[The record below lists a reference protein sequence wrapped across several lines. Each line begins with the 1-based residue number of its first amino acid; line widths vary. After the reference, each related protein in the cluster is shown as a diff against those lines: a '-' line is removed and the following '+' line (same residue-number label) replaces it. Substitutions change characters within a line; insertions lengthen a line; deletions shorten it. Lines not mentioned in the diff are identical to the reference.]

1 MNKHWQ
7 TVALGEVLNR
17 TENFEKREEFT
28 EYHFA
33 GTYSFA
39 RGIFASIIKSG
50 SEFKLDKIQRVNA
63 GNFVYCKIMAWE
75 GAFGLVPYELDNY
88 VMSGAFVAYEIDT
101 SRLEPK
107 FLSYFFKKPST
118 WQSIGSQSSGTNV
131 RRQSLH
137 PHQFEKAKI
146 SLPSLTEQRRIVA
159 RIEALVVKVEEV
171 KRLRKEIID
180 DNQNMLLGVYHKLIE
195 NADYQPMT
203 TVAPLIRRPVTEI
216 DNEKYYPELGVRSF
230 GNGTFHKASIKGVEM
245 GTKRIYEFAPNDLVF
260 SNVFAWEGAIAVAK
274 QEDAGRFGSHRFIT
288 CVPKENLALSSF
300 LAFHFLTRKGLEQI
314 GDASPGGAGRNRTL
328 GLTKLEV
335 LKVPVPAIEKQQWFD
350 GLLQKT
356 NAIKQHQAET
366 QQQLN
371 ALLPA
376 ILDRAFKGEL

>member
-146 SLPSLTEQRRIVA
+146 KPPEF
-159 RIEALVVKVEEV
+159 LVKD
-171 KRLRKEIID
+171 IILD
-180 DNQNMLLGVYHKLIE
+180 KLKM
-195 NADYQPMT
+195 QGWS
-203 TVAPLIRRPVTEI
+203 
-216 DNEKYYPELGVRSF
+216 ELD
-230 GNGTFHKASIKGVEM
+230 I
-245 GTKRIYEFAPNDLVF
+245 
-260 SNVFAWEGAIAVAK
+260 
-274 QEDAGRFGSHRFIT
+274 
-288 CVPKENLALSSF
+288 
-300 LAFHFLTRKGLEQI
+300 
-314 GDASPGGAGRNRTL
+314 
-328 GLTKLEV
+328 LEV
-335 LKVPVPAIEKQQWFD
+335 FNIVMPTVVNETISPLSNETSEIVPWVTFVAAAPIMPDALAPAIVISSPEEAVN
-350 GLLQKT
+350 T
-356 NAIKQHQAET
+356 SCPPVS
-366 QQQLN
+366 
-371 ALLPA
+371 ALATTPP
-376 ILDRAFKGEL
+376 RVC